1 MSVISTLPIQMNS
14 VQPTTSAVP
23 SASVCPRVTQ
33 ASQYTLIMSHKG
45 CDCDPNSPDPD
56 SFCPFNQYCKNCKE
70 WDLLTFSLFQSF
82 IIILTPLDVKREK
95 VEDPPLIS
103 VSRKAATVTRASPT
117 LTTSVPRTKSA
128 IRKGTDR
135 GKHYCQL
142 PVPVSIDLSVSPS
155 DPSSSASV
163 SKRDASATPTPS
175 TRTSSA
181 TGRDSFQSPHWRIS
195 TILLISFYYLSVK

>member
-1 MSVISTLPIQMNS
+1 MSVIWTLPIPMNS
-14 VQPTTSAVP
+14 VQQTTSAVP

-33 ASQYTLIMSHKG
+33 ASQYTVIMSHKG

-95 VEDPPLIS
+95 VEDPPLLS

-117 LTTSVPRTKSA
+117 LTTSVLRTKSA

-155 DPSSSASV
+155 DPPPVPVSPRGMRVQLQLPQSGRALRQGGIHFNLRTGGPEQFSS
-163 SKRDASATPTPS
+163 
-175 TRTSSA
+175 
-181 TGRDSFQSPHWRIS
+181 FHFI
-195 TILLISFYYLSVK
+195 I